1 MNETKKHL
9 FTAAT
14 VALCCATLIGGIVWR
29 NKVDVGEAG
38 IVVSKESDFGDL
50 LASTKKSREVSE
62 TSFYANLVKLLKE
75 NYVESVEDETKLA
88 LGSVKEMIGS
98 LGDVNSR
105 YFDAEEFRA
114 YQNAMAGQYEG
125 IGALFVLEIMKGS
138 PSNGALPIP
147 GQKAPSNPGAAQ
159 PPARIP
165 VARVVTIVP
174 GGPADK
180 AGVKTGDWVEMVDGR
195 DVLSPKLFKEF
206 MDARAMAR
214 REDVPSAKKFEVSD
228 RLQTKAENMIMP
240 ARAIRKL
247 TVGKSGLVKVV
258 FNRAGASYERAIERS
273 KSELPSWTTT
283 GNSGVLRFQTGVS
296 KSLAEFV
303 KGKQDV
309 TLDLRNTG
317 LGSIEEMAA
326 CLAIVAPAGSYGSFA
341 NERSKTAK
349 RLTIT
354 TGNPKPPKLTL
365 LVDET
370 TRGPAEIFA
379 KALTG
384 RPNVKIVGGK
394 TGGALEQTLVVP
406 LPQGN
411 GYTLVTGVYKG
422 AAK

>member
-38 IVVSKESDFGDL
+38 IFVAKDSEFGEL

-75 NYVESVEDETKLA
+75 NYVESVKDETKLA

-98 LGDVNSR
+98 LGDLNSR
-105 YFDAEEFRA
+105 YFDAEEFRV
-114 YQNAMAGQYEG
+114 YQNAMNGKYEG

-138 PSNGALPIP
+138 PSKGALPIP
-147 GQKAPSNPGAAQ
+147 GQKSPVVPQERAK
-159 PPARIP
+159 IP
-165 VARVVTIVP
+165 VARVAAVAP

-180 AGVKTGDWVEMVDGR
+180 AGVKAGDWVEAVDGR
-195 DVLSPKLFKEF
+195 DVFSPKLFKEF

-214 REDVPSAKKFEVSD
+214 REDVPSEKKFEVSD
-228 RLQTKAENMIMP
+228 RLQAKAENMIMP
-240 ARAIRKL
+240 VRAMRKL
-247 TVGKSGLVKVV
+247 TIGDSGIVKVV
-258 FNRAGASYERAIERS
+258 FNRAGASYERSIERS
-273 KSELPSWTTT
+273 KSEVPAWTGA
-283 GNSGVLRFQTGVS
+283 GNAAVLRFQPGVS
-296 KSLAEFV
+296 KSLAAFL

-309 TLDLRNTG
+309 TLDLRNSG
-317 LGSIEEMAA
+317 LGSLNEMAA
-326 CLAIVAPAGSYGSFA
+326 CLALVAPPGSYGSFVS
-341 NERSKTAK
+341 ERSKYSE
-349 RLTIT
+349 RLALK
-354 TGNPKPPKLTL
+354 TGNPKPPTLTL
-365 LVDET
+365 LVDAT

-384 RPNVKIVGGK
+384 RPNVTIVGGK
-394 TGGALEQTLVVP
+394 TAGALEQTLVVA
-406 LPQGN
+406 LPQGH
-411 GYTLVTGVYKG
+411 GYTLVKGVYKG